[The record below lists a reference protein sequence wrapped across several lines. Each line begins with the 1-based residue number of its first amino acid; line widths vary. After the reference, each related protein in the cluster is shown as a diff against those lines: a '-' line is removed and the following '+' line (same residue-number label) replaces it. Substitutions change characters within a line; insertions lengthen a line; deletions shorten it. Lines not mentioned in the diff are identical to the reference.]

1 MADHVCDVIQNFVNA
16 SSRKNRKWEM
26 SLNAK
31 HISLPSSSLWYSP
44 KNSAETRTDLIKG
57 NFIDIASANFGVK
70 LHGIFYLF
78 LTKSGAFAKT
88 GRQRVGHCQRNII
101 FQILK
106 VIRNTLF
113 TLDFL
118 ITPNITI

>member
-1 MADHVCDVIQNFVNA
+1 MGNVIKRQTHKFSLFVTLVFA
-16 SSRKNRKWEM
+16 KKISRN
-26 SLNAK
+26 
-31 HISLPSSSLWYSP
+31 
-44 KNSAETRTDLIKG
+44 
-57 NFIDIASANFGVK
+57 DIASANFGVK